1 MCRKVIANPR
11 VQRMADLPF
20 DRVTPGK
27 LPFSFMGVDCFGPF
41 VVKRGR
47 TQIKRYGCLF
57 TCLTTRA
64 VHIKKLDSLEADPFI
79 NGFVRFC
86 ARRGVPEKVRSGNG
100 TNFVAEHAHVLV
112 LCRCALLSSALGVKL
127 TTDNDL

>member
-1 MCRKVIANPR
+1 MHRKLRENPR

-27 LPFSFMGVDCFGPF
+27 PPFSFVGVDCFGPF

-47 TQIKRYGCLF
+47 TQIKRYVCLF

-64 VHIKKLDSLEADPFI
+64 VHIKMLENLEADSFI

-86 ARRGVPEKVRSGNG
+86 TRRGVSEKIRSDNGNKRERERIARV
-100 TNFVAEHAHVLV
+100 NA
-112 LCRCALLSSALGVKL
+112 
-127 TTDNDL
+127 DLEG